1 MITILDQIEAQ
12 NRATLRTIIDG
23 LSGAESVQRMLDGR
37 SGISELQAGST
48 RRRRFSASCSRN
60 TMCSP
65 ASCTNLPFSI
75 FATPSRALDVPR
87 STHEWQRP

>member
-37 SGISELQAGST
+37 SGISELQAGLNAQASIQRVLQPQHDVLAGIVHQST
-48 RRRRFSASCSRN
+48 VFDIRDAF
-60 TMCSP
+60 TG
-65 ASCTNLPFSI
+65 
-75 FATPSRALDVPR
+75 VGR
-87 STHEWQRP
+87 S